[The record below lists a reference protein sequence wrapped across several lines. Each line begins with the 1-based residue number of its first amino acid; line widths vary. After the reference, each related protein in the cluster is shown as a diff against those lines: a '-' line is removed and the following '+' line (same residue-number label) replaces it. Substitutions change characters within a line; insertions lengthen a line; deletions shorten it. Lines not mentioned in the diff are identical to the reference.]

1 MNSSD
6 TPLYIENV
14 TLIDGSGAPARGG
27 MTVVAEGGTISR
39 VAPSSELTAP
49 QGAASIDGRDRWLIP
64 GLIDMHVHV
73 ALVGEEALPLWLG
86 TGITTVRD
94 LGGDIERLLPLRDL
108 IERGERLGPRILSYG
123 PMLDGVPSIFPQGA
137 QSQFSDLTW
146 LNADV
151 AAGEAAIDRLLAAGV
166 DGIKLYAG
174 LRPELVRAMIRRVDG
189 RVPVT
194 GHLSRTW
201 ASEAIAAG
209 INCLEH
215 VHATVYQDV
224 ARPEHRHLREEG
236 NGFIPTYWTWLN
248 RGWAEADLE
257 ADYVKRFV
265 EQIVAADVCLSPT
278 TVLITGGIATR
289 EALDD
294 PGLVHTTPTQRTRQ
308 EQQARR
314 MAELRE
320 KAAEAGRPLPPPP
333 QPDPVQGERALQH
346 ELAFLRM
353 VHDAGGSVTPSTDV
367 GAAPNQVPGFSLH
380 QELGLFVRAGFTP
393 LEAIHAATGLAARV
407 LRRPEIGVIRAG
419 NAADMVLLRADPLAD
434 IHNTRA
440 VETVFRRGVPIPLT
454 MYYSD
459 GRPRS
464 RDGEEQ
470 A

>member
-1 MNSSD
+1 MAK
-6 TPLYIENV
+6 PIYIENV
-14 TLIDGSGAPARGG
+14 TLIDGSGAPAQGG
-27 MTVVAEGGTISR
+27 MTVVVEDGLISR
-39 VAPSSELTAP
+39 VARTSELAVP
-49 QGAASIDGRDRWLIP
+49 DGAEVIDGGGRWLIP

-94 LGGDIERLLPLRDL
+94 LGGDIGQLIPLRAA
-108 IERGERLGPRILSYG
+108 IESGERQGPRILTYG
-123 PMLDGVPSIFPQGA
+123 PMLDGVPSIFPQVP
-137 QSQFSDLTW
+137 QSAVGRLAR

-151 AAGEAAIDRLLAAGV
+151 AAGESSIDWLLEAGV

-174 LRPELVRAMIRRVDG
+174 LRPDLVQAMIRRVDG

-201 ASEAIAAG
+201 ASEAIEAG

-224 ARPEHRHLREEG
+224 VRPEHRHLREEG

-248 RGWAEADLE
+248 RGWAEADLD
-257 ADYVKRFV
+257 ADYVRRFV

-289 EALDD
+289 EALDE
-294 PGLVHTTPTQRTRQ
+294 PGLAHATETQRNRQ
-308 EQQARR
+308 SMQARQV
-314 MAELRE
+314 AELRA
-320 KAAEAGRPLPPPP
+320 KAEAAGKPLPSP
-333 QPDPVQGERALQH
+333 QQADPEQGERALEH

-367 GAAPNQVPGFSLH
+367 GAAPNQAAGFSLH
-380 QELGLFVRAGFTP
+380 RELALFVRAGFTP
-393 LEAIHAATGLAARV
+393 LEAIHAATGMAAKV
-407 LRRPEIGVIRAG
+407 LRHPEIGVIAAG

-434 IHNTRA
+434 IQNTRA
-440 VETVFRRGVPIPLT
+440 IETVIRRGVTVPPLA
-454 MYYSD
+454 MGSS
-459 GRPRS
+459 GNAR
-464 RDGEEQ
+464 
-470 A
+470 